1 MIDARRDSVE
11 GEPLEIPRTKRS
23 GFLFESEKLYSRFI
37 TIELC
42 SNSLHQS
49 PQVAMIVGKRRRNTV
64 VQPDGMNYTAQSCPT
79 KRQDL
84 G

>member
-11 GEPLEIPRTKRS
+11 GEPLEI
-23 GFLFESEKLYSRFI
+23 FLSESEKLYSRFI

-49 PQVAMIVGKRRRNTV
+49 PQVAMIVELYGPKLPNQKARPRLTGGEYVHR
-64 VQPDGMNYTAQSCPT
+64 
-79 KRQDL
+79 L
-84 G
+84 

>member
-11 GEPLEIPRTKRS
+11 GEPLEI
-23 GFLFESEKLYSRFI
+23 FLSESEKLYSRFI

-42 SNSLHQS
+42 SNSLHES

-64 VQPDGMNYTAQSCPT
+64 VFNQM
-79 KRQDL
+79 L
-84 G
+84 